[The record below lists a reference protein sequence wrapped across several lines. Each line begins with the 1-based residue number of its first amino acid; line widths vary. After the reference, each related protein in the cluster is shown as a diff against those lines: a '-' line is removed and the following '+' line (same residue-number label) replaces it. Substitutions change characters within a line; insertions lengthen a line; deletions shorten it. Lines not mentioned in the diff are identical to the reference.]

1 MTAGTDNDV
10 KQATART
17 NNRRSFDSAAHD
29 ETVSGFAQD
38 DGKNKQRR
46 KQAKTKYRD
55 SGCAR
60 MTASDAAPE

>member
-29 ETVSGFAQD
+29 ETVSDFAQD
-38 DGKNKQRR
+38 DSKNRQRR
-46 KQAKTKYRD
+46 RQATAKTSKGKRR
-55 SGCAR
+55 SR
-60 MTASDAAPE
+60 FLRFAAE